1 MKNTTEIS
9 RELIFTIYGDYIL
22 NHGHRPNN
30 VYAFAKEN
38 NFEEKEFYY
47 FFANFH
53 QIEKEIINH
62 FFQKSFELIFKEP
75 GAKEMSAKEKL
86 LNVYFV
92 FIENLSMNRSLVL
105 TLLNNSKYEQLK
117 TLETLRTSFFNFIDN
132 LHFKEVE
139 IFENARDK
147 TKKLFQK
154 SRHAALW
161 LHLLS
166 VIEFWKNDKSPDFIK
181 TDLLIEKTIDT
192 GFEIVENEALE
203 KLFDLSKFLWQE
215 KFKTN

>member
-9 RELIFTIYGDYIL
+9 SELIFTMYGDYIL
-22 NHGHRPNN
+22 NRGHRPTS
-30 VYAFAKEN
+30 VYAFAKAN
-38 NFEEKEFYY
+38 NFEEKEFYH

-62 FFQKSFELIFKEP
+62 FFQKSFELVFKEP

-92 FIENLSMNRSLVL
+92 FFENLTMNRSLVL
-105 TLLNNSKYEQLK
+105 TLLKNSKLEQLK
-117 TLETLRTSFFNFIDN
+117 TLEALRTSFFNFIDN
-132 LHFKEVE
+132 IDFKNLE

-166 VIEFWKNDKSPDFIK
+166 IIEFWKNDNSADFVK
-181 TDLLIEKTIDT
+181 TDIFIEKTIDS
-192 GFEIVENEALE
+192 GFELVENEALR
-203 KLFDLSKFLWQE
+203 KLFDLGKFLWQE
-215 KFKTN
+215 KIKTN